1 MPNVVD
7 IIQSIQVPQLIKD
20 KYIRQGTPV
29 LDGRGRPV
37 HFTGGF
43 AVVFPFLVNGS
54 KWAFRCWSADI
65 GNVERRL
72 HSLSSELKQLSLPYF
87 CEFSYEPV
95 GIVINGETYPTTRMQ
110 WIDGKTIKDY
120 ICEYMS
126 DATRMQKLADDFL
139 HMCET
144 LHQHKIAHGDLQHG
158 NILVDDSGAIYLID
172 YDSVY
177 LPALKGETDI
187 ISGLPDYQHPKR
199 KENRIATE
207 KLDYFSELIIYLSIR
222 AITENPQLADKYQV
236 KDADRLLFTK
246 EDFVELKNAPIYND
260 IKSLGQEFKGYL
272 DVLEEYLGHQDINEL
287 VPFEFCMLNQKVSFT
302 ASATK
307 AVRNTQ
313 SIELV
318 WDVPFDA
325 EIVLRKGKDTEV
337 QQCEKQ
343 GTFTTSLSESTTFEL
358 AIKTSN
364 GQVIKKEISINV
376 FDECEIEFTADKY
389 YVFPTIPVKLSWKVK
404 NAKKIWLDDEEIPSS
419 GTKIIEP
426 KKPKECVLLAED
438 EFGVKK
444 KWINIEMLPIPQ
456 VKSILVPTPNTV
468 SNMSLSIQQPRYN
481 VEVKF
486 PQLDIGWVKTE
497 VPKVKS
503 LKDLGLNIE
512 LSPPLPKFNLMS
524 SIKKVFNQIIRK

>member
-72 HSLSSELKQLSLPYF
+72 HFLSSELKQLSLPYF

-95 GIVINGETYPTTRMQ
+95 GIVINGEAYPTTRMQ

-126 DATRMQKLADDFL
+126 DGARMQKLADDFL

-158 NILVDDSGAIYLID
+158 NILVDNSGAIYLID
-172 YDSVY
+172 YDSAY

-199 KENRIATE
+199 RENKIATE

-246 EDFVELKNAPIYND
+246 EDFAELKNAPIYND
-260 IKSLGQEFKGYL
+260 IKSLGQEFQDYL

-318 WDVPFDA
+318 WDIPFDA
-325 EIVLRKGKDTEV
+325 EIILCKGKDTVV

-343 GTFTTSLSESTTFEL
+343 GTFTTTLSESATFEL
-358 AIKTSN
+358 SIKASN
-364 GQVIKKEISINV
+364 GQVITKEVSIEV

-389 YVFPTIPVKLSWKVK
+389 SVFPTIPVKLSWMVK
-404 NAKKIWLDDEEIPSS
+404 NAKKVWLDTEEVEAS
-419 GTKIIEP
+419 GRKVIEP
-426 KKPKECVLLAED
+426 EKATTCVLSAED
-438 EFGVKK
+438 EFGIKEK
-444 KWINIEMLPIPQ
+444 RIEIQMLPIPL
-456 VKSILVPTPNTV
+456 VKTLLVPMPKIEN
-468 SNMSLSIQQPRYN
+468 NMSVTIQQPRNYVDIKIPEIN
-481 VEVKF
+481 MDWITVEV
-486 PQLDIGWVKTE
+486 PS
-497 VPKVKS
+497 VPS
-503 LKDLGLNIE
+503 LKELGLNVE
-512 LSPPLPKFNLMS
+512 LSPPLPRFNLMS
-524 SIKKVFNQIIRK
+524 SIKRVFNQIIRK